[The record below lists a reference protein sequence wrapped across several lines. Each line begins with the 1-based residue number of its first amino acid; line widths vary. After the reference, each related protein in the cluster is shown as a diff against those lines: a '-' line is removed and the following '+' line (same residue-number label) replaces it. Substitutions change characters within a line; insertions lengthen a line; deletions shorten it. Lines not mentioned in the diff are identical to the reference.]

1 MGVEI
6 QIDLKAKKAEGKIGA
21 IAASLK
27 GLERVADDIE
37 IDIDDDISEL
47 TGIIDELGEA
57 LDGLDMDSLNAAR
70 RMEKA
75 AKAVDGAE
83 FSVVHDIPEG
93 ETGDGDSTGSDP
105 PDGGSGEGASSK
117 SKKTIAKRRFGDIFD
132 DVLSNEDL
140 NLLKHDFADF
150 AKGQDIHLTD
160 AEKDTPLRERI
171 VSEEFGVGLHAN
183 ARGERL
189 KQKATPPD
197 FDSFEAF
204 EQEKRDLLSESNISP
219 DLSAME
225 DGSFRDLNQEAR
237 QDLSTKEQLEIERD
251 ARSGPSSPLHSRKSG
266 GKTLADTDLYKR
278 INNIRS
284 ASDAFEELDVSQRKV
299 VKSLGRL
306 KPSMT
311 QIRAIVAAF
320 LPLMVV
326 LGTQLLGVASA
337 MGAVAGAGAAIVG
350 LGLVGHGEDMASSMQ
365 RAKEEV
371 SDLKEELFE
380 VFQGTAQSF
389 APIQSRIFDKIPSG
403 LSGIADSMEGFSKFE
418 DTLMS
423 IGAILSRDIE
433 KAIDGIVGREKEI
446 GQLAVRFTEIA
457 STNILDFFSFLFR
470 ITFENQELLINL
482 GKAVKSLLKI
492 LFNFS
497 LLLGRIVAAAEP
509 LISVVAYL
517 SNLFS
522 NRFVGSALSVLVVG
536 ALLGSMATRLTL
548 TLLSLGKMLTF
559 VIGRL
564 MFLGSGSLIKGIQ
577 MAFTLLNSYVMT
589 SIANMTA
596 LQTAIWGVVAALAAT
611 GVGLALI
618 GTGVAAFNAM
628 DVGKQGPDVSDGG
641 GPGRAGA
648 SGGMVYNDNREFNYD
663 AGSGE
668 DYATRKEVEDINHRQ
683 MEKRKATDLPGVQ
696 TESS

>member
-1 MGVEI
+1 MAVEI
-6 QIDLKAKKAEGKIGA
+6 QIDLKAAEAEGKIGA

-27 GLERVADDIE
+27 GLEQVANDIE
-37 IDIDDDISEL
+37 IDIDEDIGEL

-57 LDGLDMDSLNAAR
+57 LDGLDIDSLNAAR

-75 AKAVDGAE
+75 AEAVDGAE
-83 FSVVHDIPEG
+83 LNVVHDTPSG

-105 PDGGSGEGASSK
+105 PDKGGGDISSD

-189 KQKATPPD
+189 KEKATPPD

-204 EQEKRDLLSESNISP
+204 QQEKQSLLAEDSISP
-219 DLSAME
+219 DLSMME
-225 DGSFRDLNQEAR
+225 EGSFRDVNREAR
-237 QDLSTKEQLEIERD
+237 GQLSTKEQLEIERD
-251 ARSGPSSPLHSRKSG
+251 ARSGPSTPLHSKQ
-266 GKTLADTDLYKR
+266 KTLADTDLYKR

-403 LSGIADSMEGFSKFE
+403 LGGIADSMKGFAKFE

-433 KAIDGIVGREKEI
+433 KAIDGIVGKEKEI

-470 ITFENQELLINL
+470 VTFENQELLINL
-482 GKAVKSLLKI
+482 GKAVKDLLKI

-497 LLLGRIVAAAEP
+497 LLLSRIVAAAEP

-522 NRFVGSALSVLVVG
+522 NRFVGSVLSVLVVG

-611 GVGLALI
+611 GVGLALV

-641 GPGRAGA
+641 GPGAAGA

-663 AGSGE
+663 AGSGD
-668 DYATRKEVEDINHRQ
+668 DYATRKEVEDINHKQ

>member
-1 MGVEI
+1 MSVDI
-6 QIDLKAKKAEGKIGA
+6 QIDLKAKEAEGKIGA

-57 LDGLDMDSLNAAR
+57 LDSLDMDSLNAAR

-75 AKAVDGAE
+75 AEAVDGAE

-105 PDGGSGEGASSK
+105 PDGGGGGDASSK

-160 AEKDTPLRERI
+160 EEKDTPLRERI

-189 KQKATPPD
+189 KEKATPPD

-204 EQEKRDLLSESNISP
+204 QQEKRRLLEDRMSADFSEI
-219 DLSAME
+219 E
-225 DGSFRDLNQEAR
+225 GGSFRDVNREERAEELSPKERIEIAQE
-237 QDLSTKEQLEIERD
+237 S
-251 ARSGPSSPLHSRKSG
+251 RSGPSTPLHSKQ
-266 GKTLADTDLYKR
+266 KTLADTDLYKR

-350 LGLVGHGEDMASSMQ
+350 LGLVGHGEDMASSME

-380 VFQGTAQSF
+380 VFQGTAQDF
-389 APIQSRIFDKIPSG
+389 APVQSRIFDKIPSG
-403 LSGIADSMEGFSKFE
+403 LSGIADSMKGFTKFE
-418 DTLMS
+418 DTLMA
-423 IGAILSRDIE
+423 IGAILSNDIE
-433 KAIDGIVGREKEI
+433 KAIDGIVGKEKEI

-457 STNILDFFSFLFR
+457 SSNVLDFFSFLFQV
-470 ITFENQELLINL
+470 TFENQELLINL
-482 GKAVKSLLKI
+482 GQAVKDLLGI

-509 LISVVAYL
+509 LIGVVAYL

-522 NRFVGSALSVLVVG
+522 NRFVGSVLSVLVVG

-611 GVGLALI
+611 GVGLALV

-628 DVGKQGPDVSDGG
+628 DVGSKGPDVSDGG
-641 GPGRAGA
+641 GPGAAGQ

-663 AGSGE
+663 AGSND
-668 DYATRKEVEDINHRQ
+668 DYATRKEVEDINQRN

-696 TESS
+696 TEGS

>member
-1 MGVEI
+1 MSVDI
-6 QIDLKAKKAEGKIGA
+6 KIDLEAKEAQGKIGA

-27 GLERVADDIE
+27 GLERVANDIE
-37 IDIDDDISEL
+37 IDIDEDIGEL

-75 AKAVDGAE
+75 AEAVDGAE
-83 FSVVHDIPEG
+83 LNVVHDTPEG

-105 PDGGSGEGASSK
+105 PDKGGGDTGSRSK
-117 SKKTIAKRRFGDIFD
+117 RKVARRRFGDIFD
-132 DVLSNEDL
+132 DILSNGDL

-150 AKGQDIHLTD
+150 AKGQDIHLSD

-189 KQKATPPD
+189 KEKATPPD

-204 EQEKRDLLSESNISP
+204 EQEKHDLLSESNINP
-219 DLSAME
+219 DFSTME

-251 ARSGPSSPLHSRKSG
+251 ARSGPSSPLHSKKR
-266 GKTLADTDLYKR
+266 TLADTDLYKR

-284 ASDAFEELDVSQRKV
+284 VTDAFEEVDVSQRKV
-299 VKSLGRL
+299 VKGLGRL

-320 LPLMVV
+320 LPLIVV
-326 LGTQLLGVASA
+326 LGAQLLGVASA
-337 MGAVAGAGAAIVG
+337 MGAVAGAGAAIIG
-350 LGLVGHGEDMASSMQ
+350 LGLVGHGEDMASSME

-380 VFQGTAQSF
+380 VFQGTAQDF
-389 APIQSRIFDKIPSG
+389 APVQSRIFDKIPSG
-403 LSGIADSMEGFSKFE
+403 LSGIADSMKGFTKFE
-418 DTLMS
+418 DTLMA
-423 IGAILSRDIE
+423 IGAILSSDIE
-433 KAIDGIVGREKEI
+433 TAIDRIVGKEKEI

-470 ITFENQELLINL
+470 VTFENQELLINL
-482 GKAVKSLLKI
+482 GQAVKDLLKI
-492 LFNFS
+492 LFNLS
-497 LLLGRIVAAAEP
+497 LMLSRIVAAAQP
-509 LISVVAYL
+509 LIGVIAYL
-517 SNLFS
+517 SNLFG
-522 NRFVGSALSVLVVG
+522 NRFVGSVLSVLVVG

-564 MFLGSGSLIKGIQ
+564 MFLGSGSLINGIK
-577 MAFTLLNSYVMT
+577 MAFTLLNSYART
-589 SIANMTA
+589 AITNMTA
-596 LQTAIWGVVAALAAT
+596 LQMTIWGAVVALSALTFGLAA
-611 GVGLALI
+611 VGAGI
-618 GTGVAAFNAM
+618 GAMNAADVAE
-628 DVGKQGPDVSDGG
+628 DGPDVSDGG
-641 GPGRAGA
+641 GPGGPGA

-663 AGSGE
+663 SGGGD
-668 DYATRKEVEDINHRQ
+668 DYATRKQVEDINQRN
-683 MEKRKATDLPGVQ
+683 MEKRKATNLPGVN